1 MKLIGM
7 LDSPYVR
14 RSAISMDCLGLPF
27 EHESVSV
34 FRHMDTFASYN
45 PLFKAPTLVCDDGL
59 ALMDSNLII
68 DLAEKMSDRPPLM
81 PIDTEQRRQ
90 ALRVLGVGLVAC
102 EKSVQL
108 FYERE
113 LRPAEL
119 QHQDWVDRVIKQL
132 HTAYDLLED
141 EFSPSSDALT
151 ADTLTQIDISTAV
164 FWRFSQLVVADV
176 VHVDRYPGLVRH
188 SAHCEQLDVFSR
200 YSPLE

>member
-14 RSAISMDCLGLPF
+14 RTAISMHCLGLDF

-34 FRHMDTFASYN
+34 FRHMDTFGEYN
-45 PLFKAPTLVCDDGL
+45 RLYKAPTLVCDDGL
-59 ALMDSNLII
+59 ALMDSTLII
-68 DLAEKMSDRPPLM
+68 DHAERLSERPSLM
-81 PIDTEQRRQ
+81 PADKEKHRQ

-119 QHQDWVDRVIKQL
+119 LHQEWADRVIDQL
-132 HTAYDLLED
+132 HTAYDLLVS
-141 EFSPSSDALT
+141 EFRPSSSSLDVYNL
-151 ADTLTQIDISTAV
+151 DQVDISTAV

-176 VHVDRYPGLVRH
+176 IDTGRYPSLVAH
-188 SAHCEQLDVFSR
+188 SAACEGLDVFQR
-200 YSPLE
+200 YAPD